1 VIVAQLWLR
10 SVTHTAR
17 LLGVWRDIGIVE
29 DRIFSVI
36 NRSGAKFKEAVSAKD
51 YENVCRKKIDY
62 YISNDIKA
70 IVAAENEGKTIPE
83 IGNSPLTKQFR
94 DLAGV
99 LAGVATIPTAEV
111 TNTAPKAGLS
121 IVSVFNRK

>member
-17 LLGVWRDIGIVE
+17 LLGVWRDIGIAE
-29 DRIFSVI
+29 EHIFSVI
-36 NRSGAKFKEAVSAKD
+36 NRSGAKFKEAVSTKD

-62 YISNDIKA
+62 FISNDIKA

-83 IGNSPLTKQFR
+83 VGNSPLAKQFR
-94 DLAGV
+94 DLAGL
-99 LAGVATIPTAEV
+99 LAGVSTLPVIDNSGAATKP
-111 TNTAPKAGLS
+111 GLS
-121 IVSVFNRK
+121 LVSVFNRK